1 MPPAA
6 SRAPVLLSARVSLI
20 RLWSP
25 MSPPYFPRTCPLS
38 GASFPPRGPLGWF
51 PRFLV
56 TVKHSDFPPPLPRH
70 FVSFASRYRRRALGF
85 APATARRYGCGPGIT
100 NRTPPHRIHWR
111 RRQDL
116 PASWRTPL

>member
-38 GASFPPRGPLGWF
+38 GASFPPRGPCLCLGRANLSIAPELLLHSGCLGAGCRFF
-51 PRFLV
+51 PFCCERGC
-56 TVKHSDFPPPLPRH
+56 HLPRD
-70 FVSFASRYRRRALGF
+70 STPISRPGF
-85 APATARRYGCGPGIT
+85 KQLSDR
-100 NRTPPHRIHWR
+100 H
-111 RRQDL
+111 L
-116 PASWRTPL
+116 L